1 MNGLLG
7 KFSLLGSLTI
17 ISRFLGLA
25 RDVLFFSVFGASL
38 WGEAFILAFT
48 LPNLFRRML
57 GEGTLSS
64 AFIPIY
70 AETWK
75 SKSINAA
82 FSLLNKV
89 ISRLSFFLLLL
100 VLVVSV
106 VTWFLS
112 DLVSSLEWRH
122 AIDLNAI
129 SFGYVGLIC
138 CAAILTGALNTHG
151 KFFAGGF
158 SPIILNL
165 CMISAL
171 GIWGL
176 GEKVSLDQM
185 AEMMCW
191 TILIAGLLQ
200 LLLPLAQLKVNY
212 PWKFKFTLLSSD
224 ELSRIKQIFWI
235 GALGAAVAQINILVS
250 RLLAYSLN
258 DEGSLSY
265 LFISSRLIE
274 LPLGVFAISVSTVL
288 FPELSKSISNKN
300 RDQFREQTFLGI
312 RLTAAITIPAAAG
325 LSILS
330 LPILSVLFNWGMFG
344 QQQVVGAS
352 EVLLIA
358 ALGLPFYAVAAFLV
372 KVFHSEQNMSVPL
385 KAAIVSLITNLGLS
399 LLLMDSFG
407 VFGLAWA
414 NVLAALFQTAFLWI
428 KSKDLKALDLF
439 RSRSTHLPGILISTI
454 AMIVVLF
461 GIESMITRDAKKLN
475 DILVIGV
482 SIPLGVVTYA
492 TGLLI
497 TGMPEMRKFL
507 SRFALKKT

>member
-158 SPIILNL
+158 SPIIL
-165 CMISAL
+165 I
-171 GIWGL
+171 
-176 GEKVSLDQM
+176 
-185 AEMMCW
+185 
-191 TILIAGLLQ
+191 
-200 LLLPLAQLKVNY
+200 
-212 PWKFKFTLLSSD
+212 
-224 ELSRIKQIFWI
+224 
-235 GALGAAVAQINILVS
+235 
-250 RLLAYSLN
+250 
-258 DEGSLSY
+258 
-265 LFISSRLIE
+265 
-274 LPLGVFAISVSTVL
+274 
-288 FPELSKSISNKN
+288 
-300 RDQFREQTFLGI
+300 
-312 RLTAAITIPAAAG
+312 
-325 LSILS
+325 
-330 LPILSVLFNWGMFG
+330 
-344 QQQVVGAS
+344 
-352 EVLLIA
+352 
-358 ALGLPFYAVAAFLV
+358 YA
-372 KVFHSEQNMSVPL
+372 
-385 KAAIVSLITNLGLS
+385 
-399 LLLMDSFG
+399 
-407 VFGLAWA
+407 
-414 NVLAALFQTAFLWI
+414 
-428 KSKDLKALDLF
+428 
-439 RSRSTHLPGILISTI
+439 
-454 AMIVVLF
+454 
-461 GIESMITRDAKKLN
+461 
-475 DILVIGV
+475 
-482 SIPLGVVTYA
+482 
-492 TGLLI
+492 
-497 TGMPEMRKFL
+497 
-507 SRFALKKT
+507 